1 MTAMLQILVWVA
13 LKLLLIAFGLLYAGL
28 VLMTYR
34 TDGPHY
40 QPRFDRRDPARS
52 AERLL
57 VWLGVK
63 TLAGVLRLG
72 RAFFT
77 LLAETSADLGE
88 EYVRRHPH
96 GALATFRS
104 RFL

>member
-1 MTAMLQILVWVA
+1 MVSVIKDILEIGF
-13 LKLLLIAFGLLYAGL
+13 KLLLVGFAAVYIGL
-28 VLMTYR
+28 VLMSYR
-34 TDGPHY
+34 VDGPHC
-40 QPRFDRRDPARS
+40 PLRLDLRGPARS

-57 VWLGVK
+57 IWLGVK

-72 RAFFT
+72 RAFFA

-88 EYVRRHPH
+88 EYVRRRPH
-96 GALATFRS
+96 GGLAAFRS